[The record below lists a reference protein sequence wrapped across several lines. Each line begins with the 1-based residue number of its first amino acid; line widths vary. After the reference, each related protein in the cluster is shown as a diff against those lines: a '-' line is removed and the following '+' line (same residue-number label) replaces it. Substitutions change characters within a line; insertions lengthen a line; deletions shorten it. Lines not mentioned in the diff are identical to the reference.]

1 MSMKLSRVLPPVSV
15 ALAVALL
22 QWGRHSRPPMVL
34 DTIWVPTPTLLC
46 YGVNAPAFRING
58 IVDQIL
64 SSLRNDFFSK
74 VAHSGDILFVIIVAM
89 FWYLVG
95 RRIDYSRSFHTAVE
109 SVHGRKIAWKLL
121 ILLYGLDLLVVICLH
136 NVIFTNPRNNSY
148 ADNNFLGELVFQ
160 GLWFIWSLVL
170 IIVPGRD
177 LLRAIHR
184 RKEAVAMPDS
194 TATPR

>member
-22 QWGRHSRPPMVL
+22 QWGRHSGPPMVL

-74 VAHSGDILFVIIVAM
+74 VAHSADILFVIIVAM
-89 FWYLVG
+89 FCHLVAS
-95 RRIDYSRSFHTAVE
+95 RLTYSRSFHPTTQYT
-109 SVHGRKIAWKLL
+109 L
-121 ILLYGLDLLVVICLH
+121 
-136 NVIFTNPRNNSY
+136 F
-148 ADNNFLGELVFQ
+148 
-160 GLWFIWSLVL
+160 
-170 IIVPGRD
+170 
-177 LLRAIHR
+177 
-184 RKEAVAMPDS
+184 
-194 TATPR
+194 